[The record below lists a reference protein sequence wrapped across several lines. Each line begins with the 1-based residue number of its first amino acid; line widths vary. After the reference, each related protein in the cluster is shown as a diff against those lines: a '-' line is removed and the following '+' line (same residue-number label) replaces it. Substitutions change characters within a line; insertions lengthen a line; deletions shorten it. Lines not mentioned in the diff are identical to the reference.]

1 MTPGAVAGPLRVAV
15 FGASGRLGSVLARAV
30 AGAGDLELVAELD
43 RDTPRALLAES
54 GAQVALEVS
63 GPAGVAANTVSCL
76 EAGLSVVVGSSG
88 LGDTALADIRTRLT
102 GRAGP
107 GVLVVPNFAVGAVL
121 AEALAVR
128 AARHLASVE
137 IIELHHDAKV
147 DAPSGTARRTAARIA
162 AARAG
167 AGFGAV
173 PDATRHDPDGARGAV
188 LDGVH
193 VHAVRLP
200 GLLAH
205 QEVLLGGTG
214 ETLTIRHDSTSRDS
228 FVGGALLALRRVRSL
243 PGLTIGLES
252 LLGLD

>member
-1 MTPGAVAGPLRVAV
+1 MSAGTVTEPLRVAV
-15 FGASGRLGSVLARAV
+15 VGASGRLGSVLARAV
-30 AGAGDLELVAELD
+30 ADAGDLQLVAELD
-43 RDTPRALLAES
+43 RHTPRALLTES

-63 GPAGVAANTVSCL
+63 GPGAVAVNTLSCL
-76 EAGLSVVVGSSG
+76 DAGLSVVVGSSG
-88 LGDTALADIRTRLT
+88 LGGAALADIEDRLT
-102 GRAGP
+102 GAAGL

-128 AARHLASVE
+128 AARYLASVE
-137 IIELHHDAKV
+137 IVELHHVGKV

-167 AGFGAV
+167 VGLGAV
-173 PDATRHDPDGARGAV
+173 PDATRRDPDGARGAV
-188 LDGVH
+188 VDGIH

-228 FVGGALLALRRVRSL
+228 FVGGALLALRRVGSL
-243 PGLTIGLES
+243 PGLTVGLES